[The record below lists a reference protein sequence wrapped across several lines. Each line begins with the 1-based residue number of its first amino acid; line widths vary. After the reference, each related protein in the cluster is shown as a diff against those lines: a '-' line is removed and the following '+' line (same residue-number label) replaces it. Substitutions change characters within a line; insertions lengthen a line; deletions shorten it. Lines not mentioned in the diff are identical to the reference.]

1 MNKPFCKLCMIPDSK
16 KSLRKNW
23 APCFLKILKLH
34 CAHFHLKLSLF
45 LQQENELTTEYQK
58 LLASAKIEFD
68 GKELNLSTITT
79 YLQDLD
85 RTVRK
90 EAWKKCA
97 AFF

>member
-1 MNKPFCKLCMIPDSK
+1 MIPDSK
-16 KSLRKNW
+16 RSLRKNW
-23 APCFLKILKLH
+23 APWFFENIKVALRSFSPEIIPL
-34 CAHFHLKLSLF
+34 

-58 LLASAKIEFD
+58 LLASAKIKFD

-90 EAWKKCA
+90 EAWEKMRCL
-97 AFF
+97 F

>member
-1 MNKPFCKLCMIPDSK
+1 M
-16 KSLRKNW
+16 
-23 APCFLKILKLH
+23 
-34 CAHFHLKLSLF
+34 
-45 LQQENELTTEYQK
+45 TTEYQK

-90 EAWKKCA
+90 KFGKCA
-97 AFF
+97 AF